1 MCWSQNVRK
10 LAVRAWPVGW
20 SLCVLAV
27 VPPATHCR
35 AQGGVLQDTKAEPS
49 PSDVAVGIPVYPPVA
64 APGAAA
70 AQMHALADTAPP
82 THARGA
88 SAGALHHSHMQSP
101 YDGLGAS
108 WPGPN
113 ISAGGTGMQGGMPGS
128 MHGGLPGRMH
138 GTLDPHAHSR
148 HPSDPA
154 APSHLSA
161 STSAVPVAS
170 AAPEGHALGHAPGRA
185 PAVADDASLWQA
197 KPGLARVRTS
207 PTQQSDGSRERQQVS
222 EIVPAAASGGA
233 AAASLRDPGASHG
246 PGSRGAPGIS
256 GVGVSPGSQRHMS
269 WPGAP
274 VRRGPDELD
283 SMHGRHASA
292 LSWSGD
298 AGPGRDRHSGRAESD
313 MSEAVLAY
321 QLYRTNESDASG
333 RGPIEGHSGK
343 SSARGVPP
351 GLSGINSTGTVS
363 VDENDGAGFNA
374 GKLAEV
380 AAIQVRLRA

>member
-1 MCWSQNVRK
+1 
-10 LAVRAWPVGW
+10 
-20 SLCVLAV
+20 
-27 VPPATHCR
+27 
-35 AQGGVLQDTKAEPS
+35 
-49 PSDVAVGIPVYPPVA
+49 
-64 APGAAA
+64 
-70 AQMHALADTAPP
+70 MHALADTAPP

-88 SAGALHHSHMQSP
+88 SAGALHHSHMQNP

-113 ISAGGTGMQGGMPGS
+113 MSAGVASMQVGMQGS

-138 GTLDPHAHSR
+138 GNRDPHVHSR
-148 HPSDPA
+148 HLLSDPA
-154 APSHLSA
+154 AQSQSSA
-161 STSAVPVAS
+161 GMSTVPAVMSAGPADS

-185 PAVADDASLWQA
+185 PAMADDASLWQA

-207 PTQQSDGSRERQQVS
+207 PPQHADGSRERLHAS
-222 EIVPAAASGGA
+222 PEIVPAASGG

-246 PGSRGAPGIS
+246 PGNRGASGVP
-256 GVGVSPGSQRHMS
+256 GVGVSPGSQRHMT

-274 VRRGPDELD
+274 MRRGPDEID
-283 SMHGRHASA
+283 NMHGRHASA

-298 AGPGRDRHSGRAESD
+298 AGPGRDRHTGRAESD
-313 MSEAVLAY
+313 MSEAALAH

-333 RGPIEGHSGK
+333 RGPMEGHSGK
-343 SSARGVPP
+343 SSGRGVAP
-351 GLSGINSTGTVS
+351 GLSGMNSTGTVS